1 MQYPFLKTSN
11 RSIDRAY
18 RLAVATLTANI
29 LPFRDGILE
38 TEKPVI
44 IAGLGYDTPWT
55 RDAAINTWNA
65 GALVCPEV
73 AANTLKSVIKRQ
85 DGGYIITGEYWDRII
100 WAIGAWQLYLCTG
113 DKDFLTLAYEAVGN
127 SLSFF
132 EKTEFSE
139 ELGLFRGP
147 ACYGDGVA
155 AYPDIYAKP
164 GKSGII
170 AFAAECRELCDDSG
184 VGIPMYSLSTNCL
197 YYMAYIIADK
207 MAKELGFEEKYAAKA
222 ESIKNAI
229 NKIFWNEQKGTY
241 DYFFDKFGGCDY
253 QEGMGISFAIL
264 FGIADHGQRESIFT
278 GFKTTPYGIPC
289 VWPSFERYNLPD
301 GSGFGRHSGTVWPH
315 IQGFWASAAAQNGK
329 YGIFDKEL
337 ILQVENAL
345 RYYQFAEIYHPL
357 TGEMYGGRQ
366 ENGKGIVNWRSEP
379 YQTWSATALL
389 RNIYTDLAGM
399 KFSPEGITFAPVGSR
414 LAASV
419 SLTGVKY
426 RSSVLNIVIE
436 GIGDKIASF
445 RVNGCERP
453 PFIAKDETGE
463 FDIKIT
469 LG

>member
-1 MQYPFLKTSN
+1 
-11 RSIDRAY
+11 
-18 RLAVATLTANI
+18 
-29 LPFRDGILE
+29 
-38 TEKPVI
+38 
-44 IAGLGYDTPWT
+44 
-55 RDAAINTWNA
+55 
-65 GALVCPEV
+65 
-73 AANTLKSVIKRQ
+73 
-85 DGGYIITGEYWDRII
+85 
-100 WAIGAWQLYLCTG
+100 
-113 DKDFLTLAYEAVGN
+113 
-127 SLSFF
+127 
-132 EKTEFSE
+132 
-139 ELGLFRGP
+139 
-147 ACYGDGVA
+147 
-155 AYPDIYAKP
+155 
-164 GKSGII
+164 
-170 AFAAECRELCDDSG
+170 
-184 VGIPMYSLSTNCL
+184 
-197 YYMAYIIADK
+197 
-207 MAKELGFEEKYAAKA
+207 
-222 ESIKNAI
+222 
-229 NKIFWNEQKGTY
+229 
-241 DYFFDKFGGCDY
+241 
-253 QEGMGISFAIL
+253 MGISFAIL

-315 IQGFWASAAAQNGK
+315 IQGFWASAAAQSGK